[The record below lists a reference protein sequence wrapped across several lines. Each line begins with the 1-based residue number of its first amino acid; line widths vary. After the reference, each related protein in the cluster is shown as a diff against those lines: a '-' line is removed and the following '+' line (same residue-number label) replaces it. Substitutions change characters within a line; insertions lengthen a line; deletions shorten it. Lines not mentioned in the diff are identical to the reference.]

1 MIGLSH
7 LIITQIPFQDKE
19 FDFKK
24 MSFLAAQHMTRP
36 TGGAHLGWWAMENYP
51 KKHQRFALVVV
62 DFSFL
67 PHVHNTFSQ
76 KKAR

>member
-24 MSFLAAQHMTRP
+24 MSFLAAQHMTR
-36 TGGAHLGWWAMENYP
+36 
-51 KKHQRFALVVV
+51 LVG
-62 DFSFL
+62 DGEL
-67 PHVHNTFSQ
+67 SQ
-76 KKAR
+76 KAPTFRFSCGRF